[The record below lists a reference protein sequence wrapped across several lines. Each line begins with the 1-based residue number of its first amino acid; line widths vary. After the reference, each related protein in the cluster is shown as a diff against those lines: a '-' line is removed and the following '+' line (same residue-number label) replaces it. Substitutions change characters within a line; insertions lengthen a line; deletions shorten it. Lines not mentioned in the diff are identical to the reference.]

1 MSTLSLDLRG
11 PGPSRYPSHT
21 GGASISLIIH
31 GAGIA
36 ALVLLPLLG
45 PIEAPE
51 TADGIKTPLLKP
63 ITVSLPPIVPPTRSR
78 TRAAGSQTA
87 QAAAPVASVPRD
99 VPTLVTTS
107 DILDPGVSLPGDSV
121 GTGNRGGDGIPG
133 VDCALGAL
141 CGPGPA
147 QITESRHEPPRVGG
161 AIQEPKLLESRAPQ
175 YPPIAQAAGVGGRVI
190 LEAHVGEDGRILDVK
205 ILSGHALF
213 DEAALTSVRSR
224 RYRPLLLNGVRS
236 DFLVTIT
243 IIFNARR

>member
-21 GGASISLIIH
+21 RGASVSLLIH

-45 PIEAPE
+45 ATEAPE
-51 TADGIKTPLLKP
+51 TADAIKTPLVKP

-87 QAAAPVASVPRD
+87 QAAGPASVPSD
-99 VPTLVTTS
+99 VPTLVSAS
-107 DILDPGVSLPGDSV
+107 DILDPGVSLPGDA
-121 GTGNRGGDGIPG
+121 TGPGGGGGEGIAG

-205 ILSGHALF
+205 VLSGHALF
-213 DEAALTSVRSR
+213 DEAALISVRSR